1 MKMQCRFWEEYGS
14 AFLVCIGGVR
24 SHTFLSREHAPAGT
38 VCVLWKVPMNGKSV
52 ELGGCLKME
61 ERKLCKV
68 NENRIFCG
76 VCAGLARY
84 FRVDVTVVRLIFA
97 ARISIAIGIL
107 TGRFAGV
114 VGKRTTAVVV
124 FVTVTKIG
132 IRNLI
137 VSCFHLIFS
146 SIQ

>member
-1 MKMQCRFWEEYGS
+1 MQCRFWEEYGS
-14 AFLVCIGGVR
+14 AVLVCIGGVR

-97 ARISIAIGIL
+97 ALGIIGGSGIL
-107 TGRFAGV
+107 LYLAA
-114 VGKRTTAVVV
+114 AV
-124 FVTVTKIG
+124 IMP
-132 IRNLI
+132 
-137 VSCFHLIFS
+137 SES
-146 SIQ
+146 